1 MKRILTI
8 LFATMTLV
16 ACDDD
21 NESFNA
27 SRHWVASRTDIIE
40 YDATNQILDDFSIG
54 KHNLTMGGIGA
65 GFFMTDKMAVHYKIL
80 PYNGEGISETHNYYM
95 ANYEFRPSECAFLF
109 GNETFSMPEYTDS
122 YFVLT
127 LEKTYKD
134 SDGNTRRRV
143 EKTRYEK
150 GSSNESWDAFRQL
163 YDFEQLATSNMGYYF
178 SE

>member
-1 MKRILTI
+1 
-8 LFATMTLV
+8 
-16 ACDDD
+16 
-21 NESFNA
+21 
-27 SRHWVASRTDIIE
+27 
-40 YDATNQILDDFSIG
+40 
-54 KHNLTMGGIGA
+54 
-65 GFFMTDKMAVHYKIL
+65 
-80 PYNGEGISETHNYYM
+80 
-95 ANYEFRPSECAFLF
+95 
-109 GNETFSMPEYTDS
+109 MPEYTDS